1 MVHERRTN
9 CNSCFKQNEGK
20 KTTKSSFYALKY
32 SLSLS
37 LSSSSSSSLSDI
49 EEHISFATRTKRKLS
64 LAEEALVY
72 LRTKK
77 QTLNRERERE
87 REREMTRNTSSDE
100 METKSTKELFALARE
115 KMTTRTSSGIN
126 GGGDNDGSFFLREA
140 IEMFAEVFRRC
151 DSAGCFDD
159 DDANNG
165 GENEENFGG
174 DNRRGGE
181 NVSTNDLK
189 YALCLYFQ
197 GKCWQSMRTE
207 FVPLIAGEAEGEE
220 KKTTMVM
227 NRELRVEH
235 VLRGKECL
243 ERFLRFASA
252 ARFLPRGFEKDAR
265 AAAGLIEEEDDD
277 DDDDDDDGGTTRE
290 AMMTPEAKRTMKVKR
305 FKKQSELRR
314 KLEEMEKSGV
324 VDRCARVKSRT
335 AEEEEE
341 EEGEE
346 EADEEK
352 VREYWF
358 AMIEKAVLDSIEMI
372 EGSKEEVALLTGV
385 SEDEVRRIV
394 QGGEKKQQRGG
405 EEESSSSRIPGGLLK
420 AIASLESNKNNN
432 GTNGRNGMMNRSAP
446 PAGTSAPTV
455 AIPSLPSSLFAN
467 RKESVVRDARSALFR
482 PSHILPTM
490 SIEEAGEIELRELME
505 RTALSKE
512 REKRKS
518 VLESAK
524 TEDELSDEKL
534 YEKRRWDDWKD
545 DNPFGAGNSRRTP
558 TGNNR

>member
-1 MVHERRTN
+1 MFH
-9 CNSCFKQNEGK
+9 QNEGK
-20 KTTKSSFYALKY
+20 KTTVLFTLLV
-32 SLSLS
+32 LSLS
-37 LSSSSSSSLSDI
+37 LSSSSSLSDI

-64 LAEEALVY
+64 LTEEALVY

-265 AAAGLIEEEDDD
+265 AAAGLIEEEEE

-324 VDRCARVKSRT
+324 VDGCARVKSRT

-405 EEESSSSRIPGGLLK
+405 EEESSSSRIPGELLK

-455 AIPSLPSSLFAN
+455 AMPSLPSSLFAN